1 MTAAAHFPAPLR
13 AAAND
18 AVSSAFMV
26 GLHRGS
32 FVAAC
37 AVAVAALVAL
47 VFLPARAAGAG
58 GADGAGA
65 AQGERSS
72 FDGTDAAY
80 SDSPTAPV
88 KS

>member
-1 MTAAAHFPAPLR
+1 
-13 AAAND
+13 
-18 AVSSAFMV
+18 MV

-47 VFLPARAAGAG
+47 VFLPARATVPG
-58 GADGAGA
+58 GSAGA
-65 AQGERSS
+65 AGLAGLAGGEDPSGARTVPADSARS
-72 FDGTDAAY
+72 
-80 SDSPTAPV
+80 TASI